1 MHNLHKQKGM
11 TAIGWL
17 IVLGLI
23 AFFVMTVL
31 RLFPMYMEYSK
42 VASVMESLANEP
54 GLANKTKTE
63 IVSLIG
69 KRFDINDV
77 KTVTAKQAIITKEDG
92 LVKIKME
99 YERREEFLGNIDI
112 VGKFSKE
119 IRASGGP

>member
-23 AFFVMTVL
+23 AFFVLTIL

-42 VASVMESLANEP
+42 VASVMESLTNEP
-54 GLANKTKTE
+54 GMASKTKTE
-63 IVSLIG
+63 IIKLIG

-77 KTVTAKQAIITKEDG
+77 ETVTAKQAIISKEDG
-92 LVKIKME
+92 VVKIKME

-119 IRASGGP
+119 IKASGN